1 MRVSSNDGISTAV
14 TNNVGY
20 ANLPQNAVSKDVKK
34 EEPIRIDIS
43 QEGRDQYRKSLSAHN
58 QGKMGL
64 ESVRAQKNIIKHL
77 SMDSDFESKFHKE
90 AGIMSA
96 AAKEKGTTMS
106 VKDKAENYFSTY
118 AKLYDEIVQGY
129 ETGTRETYVSE
140 EGGYRKLT
148 KEEELSALDKAFGKI
163 AGDFE
168 KQETVNKNA
177 RNIIEEGFK
186 KFAPYRKAKVG
197 STTTVAEKEAETD
210 STKTATEKESKET
223 TINVIEGISKKMIN
237 AADLF
242 KAGYGKSDLM
252 TLLAGIKIFG

>member
-1 MRVSSNDGISTAV
+1 MRVSGNDGISTVV
-14 TNNVGY
+14 TDSVGY
-20 ANLPQNAVSKDVKK
+20 TNSSQNAASKDVKK

-43 QEGRDQYRKSLSAHN
+43 REGREQYRKSLYAHN

-64 ESVRAQKNIIKHL
+64 ESVQAQKNIIKHL

-90 AGIMSA
+90 AEMMSA
-96 AAKEKGTTMS
+96 AANEKGTTVS
-106 VKDKAENYFSTY
+106 VKGKAENYFGTY

-129 ETGTRETYVSE
+129 EAGTRETYVSE

-168 KQETVNKNA
+168 KRETINQNA

-186 KFAPYRKAKVG
+186 KFAPYRKAKTG
-197 STTTVAEKEAETD
+197 RTTAVADKETKAD
-210 STKTATEKESKET
+210 STAITTEKESKET
-223 TINVIEGISKKMIN
+223 TSNVIEGISKKMIN

-242 KAGYGKSDLM
+242 KAGYGKSDFA
-252 TLLAGIKIFG
+252 TLLAGIKLFG